1 MLNRISNFVVVAISE
16 YQDKLIDSQYEA
28 AVVRFVIHTVDN
40 EFPISASPDGYR
52 KLTSVS
58 GQTDWKTHS
67 SRFQNRFFAFEL
79 PSFPDSAVT
88 GSRF

>member
-1 MLNRISNFVVVAISE
+1 MVLNRISNFVVVAISE

-58 GQTDWKTHS
+58 GQTDWKTHLEPVS
-67 SRFQNRFFAFEL
+67 KPFFRF
-79 PSFPDSAVT
+79 
-88 GSRF
+88 